1 MGEIKVELS
10 RMSWLPKDTPFT
22 YYIAELQY
30 MSIEREAVDMEM
42 KISILLLSYMRAF
55 RHFGKIPPTPYS
67 LGFSKTALCTRQ
79 LVYKDV

>member
-42 KISILLLSYMRAF
+42 KISIPLLSYMRAF
-55 RHFGKIPPTPYS
+55 RHFGKIPPPPI
-67 LGFSKTALCTRQ
+67 
-79 LVYKDV
+79 